1 MNKTLIGKQNV
12 LFLIN
17 DSAKELEVHCENLN
31 VIYDKTLSRY
41 DFENFFIFVY
51 PNKCLIY
58 KDLLPEGYVF
68 KYRPGIEIYKQ
79 KFNDKLFDLYEI
91 LKDEIDIYY
100 KTDVHI
106 NLKGNYLVYK
116 YFINL
121 INSKFNL
128 NIIPKEISL
137 EVNEC
142 VLNSLPYGI
151 GDLTWPTNLG
161 DQHLENKLDNF
172 YFNDELTWFYC
183 KYLIQNDS
191 EIRFLDYKL
200 NDNTSKLEGQI
211 AAWNIISE
219 NILYK
224 KNPDKV
230 PMKIIIFYDSFLL
243 HILPLYFDL
252 FNEIYFIKNFYI
264 KELVELINPDY
275 VFEFRV
281 ERFLA

>member
-12 LFLIN
+12 LFLVN
-17 DSAKELEVHCENLN
+17 DSAKELEVHCDNLN

-41 DFENFFIFVY
+41 DFKNFLIFVY
-51 PNKCLIY
+51 PNKSLIY
-58 KDLLPEGYVF
+58 KDLLPEGYIF

-79 KFNDKLFDLYEI
+79 KFNDKLIDLYEI
-91 LKDEIDIYY
+91 LKDENDIYY

-116 YFINL
+116 YFINF
-121 INSKFNL
+121 INSKLNL

-137 EVNEC
+137 EVKEC
-142 VLNSLPYGI
+142 VLISLPYGI

-161 DQHLENKLDNF
+161 DQQLQNTLDNF

-183 KYLIQNDS
+183 KYLIKNDS
-191 EIRFLDYKL
+191 DIRFLDYNL
-200 NDNTSKLEGQI
+200 NDNTTNLEGQI

-224 KNPDKV
+224 KNTDKV